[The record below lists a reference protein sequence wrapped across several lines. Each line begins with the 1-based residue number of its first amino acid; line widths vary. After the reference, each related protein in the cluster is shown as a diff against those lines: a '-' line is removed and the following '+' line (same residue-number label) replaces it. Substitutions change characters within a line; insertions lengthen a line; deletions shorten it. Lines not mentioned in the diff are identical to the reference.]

1 VSRPVYPFTAIVGQE
16 RMRLA
21 LLLHAVDPALGGVLV
36 RGRKGT
42 AKSTAV
48 RALAGLLPEF
58 DAVADCPF
66 GCDPCEPAAA
76 CDECAARMA
85 AGEALPSE
93 RRRVPV
99 VDLPVGATE
108 DRVVGSLDLETAIGS
123 GRRRLEPGLLA
134 RANRGILYID
144 EVNLLGDH
152 LVDLLLD
159 AAAMGRNHV
168 ERDGVSVSHPARVM
182 LVGTMNPEEGDLRP
196 QLLDRF
202 ALAVEVEGLDDPA
215 LRVQAVRNRLSF
227 DRDADG
233 FVAQCAVE
241 EDAERK
247 RLAAAR
253 TLLPRVELSDELV
266 ELIAHLCV
274 ACGVDGLRADLA
286 FHRASAALAAYRGRL
301 CVNEDDVRAVADL
314 VLAHRRRRTP
324 FEQPGMDRDAIDQA
338 IEQFKQERNSPPAPP
353 LQGERSVGEEPGA
366 GQESPSAKAASQE
379 SLPEREPEERHVDSD
394 SQEPTTQSAHQSPR
408 ERPPSLPVK
417 GTGVGLPRE
426 TLAAPTAPLP
436 LSLPGGSAARETAG
450 RRDRSRTGSRGA
462 VVRTVPLARGF
473 GQFAPAATLIAAAPE
488 QPRRRA
494 RAQDAA
500 PAIALRREDVRVY
513 QRRGR
518 AGNLV
523 VFVVDASGSMGA
535 RRRMAYT
542 KGAVLGLL
550 LDTYRKRDQAAL
562 VVFRGDGARLVLPP
576 TNSVDL
582 AQQRLAALPTGGRTP
597 LAAGLQTAYTTILR
611 AQRGPR
617 PLRPLLVLVSDGR
630 ANVAAGEADP
640 WRTACAAADA
650 IRAAGWRSVVLDTE
664 EGRSSAGFARRIAA
678 HLGASHMRLDV
689 AFGAAALGVD

>member
-1 VSRPVYPFTAIVGQE
+1 VSRPVYPFTAIVGQQ

-48 RALAGLLPEF
+48 RALAGLLPEI

-66 GCDPCEPAAA
+66 GCDPLDTTAA
-76 CDECAARMA
+76 CDDCAPRIL
-85 AGEALPSE
+85 AGERLATA

-108 DRVVGSLDLETAIGS
+108 DRVVGSLDLEAAIGA
-123 GRRRLEPGLLA
+123 GKRRLEPGLLA

-182 LVGTMNPEEGDLRP
+182 LIGTMNPEEGDLRP

-202 ALAVEVEGLDDPA
+202 ALAVEVDGLDEPA
-215 LRVQAVRNRLSF
+215 QRVLAVRNRLAF
-227 DRDADG
+227 ERDPEA
-233 FVAQCAVE
+233 FVAT
-241 EDAERK
+241 
-247 RLAAAR
+247 AAADEAEER
-253 TLLPRVELSDELV
+253 ARLTAARSLLPRVVLPDELV

-286 FHRASAALAAYRGRL
+286 FHRAAAALAAYRGQL
-301 CVNEDDVRAVADL
+301 CVSEADVRAVADL

-324 FEQPGMDRDAIDQA
+324 FEQPGMDSDTIDQA
-338 IEQFKQERNSPPAPP
+338 IEQFKN
-353 LQGERSVGEEPGA
+353 
-366 GQESPSAKAASQE
+366 GQTSHASQE
-379 SLPEREPEERHVDSD
+379 SSK
-394 SQEPTTQSAHQSPR
+394 SQYEAPASQNAPPPRPEPTEQPAEHRRRSTDDSSEPAQKPQSAQRASQGSSPALSGKGAGVR
-408 ERPPSLPVK
+408 CVAPAEALKLALPQGK
-417 GTGVGLPRE
+417 GGQ
-426 TLAAPTAPLP
+426 
-436 LSLPGGSAARETAG
+436 ETAG
-450 RRDRSRTGSRGA
+450 RRDRARVGSRGA
-462 VVRTVPLARGF
+462 SVRTLPLARAS
-473 GQFAPAATLIAAAPE
+473 GQFAPAATIAAAAPY
-488 QPRRRA
+488 QIGRRA
-494 RAQDAA
+494 GVAA
-500 PAIALRREDVRVY
+500 GGPALLLAREDVRVY
-513 QRRGR
+513 QRQGR

-523 VFVVDASGSMGA
+523 LFVVDASGSMGA
-535 RRRMAYT
+535 RQRMAYT

-550 LDTYRKRDQAAL
+550 LDAYRKRDQTGM
-562 VVFRGDGARLVLPP
+562 VVFRGESAELLLPP

-597 LAAGLQTAYTTILR
+597 LAAGLTTAHAAITR
-611 AQRGPR
+611 ALRGPR

-630 ANVAAGEADP
+630 ANAAPSGSDP
-640 WRTACAAADA
+640 WRAACAAADT
-650 IRAAGWRSVVLDTE
+650 IRAQGWRCVVLDTE
-664 EGRSSAGFARRIAA
+664 EGRSSAGFARRIADR
-678 HLGASHMRLDV
+678 LGATHLRLD
-689 AFGAAALGVD
+689 GALDATALGAGR

>member
-1 VSRPVYPFTAIVGQE
+1 VSRPVYPFTAIVGQQ

-48 RALAGLLPEF
+48 RALAGLLPEI

-66 GCDPCEPAAA
+66 GCDPLDTTAA
-76 CDECAARMA
+76 CDDCAPRIL
-85 AGEALPSE
+85 AGERLATA

-108 DRVVGSLDLETAIGS
+108 DRVVGSLDLEAAIGA
-123 GRRRLEPGLLA
+123 GKRRLEPGLLA

-182 LVGTMNPEEGDLRP
+182 LIGTMNPEEGDLRP

-202 ALAVEVEGLDDPA
+202 ALAVEVDGLDEPA
-215 LRVQAVRNRLSF
+215 QRVLAVRNRLAF
-227 DRDADG
+227 ERDPEA
-233 FVAQCAVE
+233 FVAT
-241 EDAERK
+241 
-247 RLAAAR
+247 AAADEAEER
-253 TLLPRVELSDELV
+253 ARLTAARSLLPRVVLPDELV

-286 FHRASAALAAYRGRL
+286 FHRAAAALAAYRGQL
-301 CVNEDDVRAVADL
+301 CVSEADVRAVADL

-324 FEQPGMDRDAIDQA
+324 FEQPGMDSDTIDQA
-338 IEQFKQERNSPPAPP
+338 IEQFKN
-353 LQGERSVGEEPGA
+353 
-366 GQESPSAKAASQE
+366 GQTSHASQE
-379 SLPEREPEERHVDSD
+379 SSK
-394 SQEPTTQSAHQSPR
+394 SQYEAPASQNAPPPRPEPTEQPAEHRRRSTDDSSEPAQKPQSAQRASQGSSPALSGKGAGVR
-408 ERPPSLPVK
+408 YVAPAEALKLALPQGK
-417 GTGVGLPRE
+417 GGQ
-426 TLAAPTAPLP
+426 
-436 LSLPGGSAARETAG
+436 ETAG
-450 RRDRSRTGSRGA
+450 RRDRARVGSRGA
-462 VVRTVPLARGF
+462 SVRTLPLARAS
-473 GQFAPAATLIAAAPE
+473 GQFAPAATIAAAAPY
-488 QPRRRA
+488 QIGRRA
-494 RAQDAA
+494 GVAA
-500 PAIALRREDVRVY
+500 GGPALLLAREDVRVY

-523 VFVVDASGSMGA
+523 LFVVDASGSMGA
-535 RRRMAYT
+535 RQRMAYT

-550 LDTYRKRDQAAL
+550 LDAYRKRDQTGM
-562 VVFRGDGARLVLPP
+562 VVFRGESAELLLPP

-597 LAAGLQTAYTTILR
+597 LAAGLTTAHAAITR
-611 AQRGPR
+611 ALRGPR

-630 ANVAAGEADP
+630 ANAAPSSSDP
-640 WRTACAAADA
+640 WRAACAAADT
-650 IRAAGWRSVVLDTE
+650 IRAQGWRCVVLDTE
-664 EGRSSAGFARRIAA
+664 EGRSSAGFARRIADR
-678 HLGASHMRLDV
+678 LGATHLRLD
-689 AFGAAALGVD
+689 GALDATALGAGR